1 MMINIKVLKI
11 YKVNNNYIYK
21 VNNNLKSKLRQIKE
35 RQKEKQNKKKLN

>member
-21 VNNNLKSKLRQIKE
+21 VNNNLKSKMRQIKE
-35 RQKEKQNKKKLN
+35 RQKERQNKKKLS

>member
-21 VNNNLKSKLRQIKE
+21 VNNNLKSKMRQIKE
-35 RQKEKQNKKKLN
+35 RQKERQNKKKLN

>member
-11 YKVNNNYIYK
+11 YKVNNNNIYK
-21 VNNNLKSKLRQIKE
+21 VNNNLKSKMRQIKE

>member
-21 VNNNLKSKLRQIKE
+21 VNNNLKSKMRQIKE

>member
-21 VNNNLKSKLRQIKE
+21 VNNNLKSKMRYIKE
-35 RQKEKQNKKKLN
+35 RQKERQNKKKLN